1 MFNEQ
6 LKLVNKEMLSYTLP
20 ESLVFFNP
28 TLDKVIFEIKEE
40 GISTDKYVSILVKGN
55 RYYYFDIILDS
66 EIITQIEKAVFNFEA
81 SLQLEKDN
89 YV

>member
-66 EIITQIEKAVFNFEA
+66 EIITQIEKAVFNFKA